1 MMRPARVLLGLCG
14 GFALAAAASAQQVAP
29 PQLAI
34 SAANRTLAV
43 TAQDN
48 VSVEPE
54 IAVLHVG
61 FDTQPQDAKAAYAE
75 GARTSNAII
84 AAIKSE
90 GIAESAIR
98 SESQYLSRDWKQQHK
113 FKLTQQWTV
122 RVPAAR
128 AAEVLDAAVTAGA
141 TSSGEIEW
149 TVKDERTLESE
160 ALEKAAARA
169 RQNAETLARG
179 MGVKLGTVIYTSN
192 EVSGGVIPRVR
203 VMTAMA
209 MAKTA
214 DQAQSLAIEPQK
226 VSRSAT
232 VYAVFSID

>member
-1 MMRPARVLLGLCG
+1 MMHHARVLPGLCG
-14 GFALAAAASAQQVAP
+14 ALVLAASAFAQQPAP
-29 PQLAI
+29 PQLTI

-43 TAQDN
+43 TAQDD

-75 GARTSNAII
+75 GTRTSNTII
-84 AAIKSE
+84 AAVKAE
-90 GIAESAIR
+90 GIPESAVR
-98 SESQYLSRDWKQQHK
+98 SESQYLTRDWKQQHK

-122 RVPAAR
+122 RVPAER
-128 AAEVLDAAVTAGA
+128 AAEILDTAITAGA
-141 TSSGEIEW
+141 SSSGEIEW
-149 TVKDERTLESE
+149 TVKDERALETQ

-179 MGVKLGTVIYTSN
+179 MGVKLGAVVYTSN
-192 EVSGGVIPRVR
+192 EVGGGVMPRVR
-203 VMTAMA
+203 MMSA

-214 DQAQSLAIEPQK
+214 DQAQPLAI
-226 VSRSAT
+226 
-232 VYAVFSID
+232 

>member
-1 MMRPARVLLGLCG
+1 MIFLLGVCF
-14 GFALAAAASAQQVAP
+14 FASLASAQQVAP
-29 PQLAI
+29 PQLMI

-61 FDTQPQDAKAAYAE
+61 FDTQPEDAKAAYAD
-75 GARTSNAII
+75 GALTSNTII
-84 AAIKSE
+84 AAIKAE

-98 SESQYLSRDWKQQHK
+98 SESQYLTRDWKQQHK

-122 RVPAAR
+122 RVPAER
-128 AAEVLDAAVTAGA
+128 AAEVLDAAITAGA

-149 TVKDERTLESE
+149 TVKDERALETQ

-179 MGVKLGTVIYTSN
+179 MGVKLGAVVYTSN
-192 EVSGGVIPRVR
+192 EVSGGVMPRVH
-203 VMTAMA
+203 MMAMA
-209 MAKTA
+209 AAKTA
-214 DQAQSLAIEPQK
+214 DQAQPLAIEPQK
-226 VSRSAT
+226 VTRDAT
-232 VYAVFSID
+232 VYAVFAIE

>member
-1 MMRPARVLLGLCG
+1 MNRVVRALPLLGSFLLTTAV
-14 GFALAAAASAQQVAP
+14 FAQQPAP
-29 PQLAI
+29 PQLTV

-54 IAVLHVG
+54 VAILHVG
-61 FDTQPQDAKAAYAE
+61 FDTQPEDAKAAYAE
-75 GARTSNAII
+75 GTRTSNAII
-84 AAIKSE
+84 AAIKAE
-90 GIAESAIR
+90 GIPESDIR
-98 SESQYLSRDWKQQHK
+98 SESQYLTRDWKQQHK

-122 RVPAAR
+122 RVPAGR
-128 AAEVLDAAVTAGA
+128 AAEVLDTAITAGA
-141 TSSGEIEW
+141 SSSGEIEW
-149 TVKDERTLESE
+149 TVKDEHALESG

-179 MGVKLGTVIYTSN
+179 MGVKLGAVIYTSN
-192 EVSGGVIPRVR
+192 EVSGGVMPRVR
-203 VMTAMA
+203 MMSA

-214 DQAQSLAIEPQK
+214 DQAQPLAIEPQK